1 MQENATKAGAPN
13 PASVLCIND
22 ADTSEWRRNVL
33 AANPH
38 ISELTQRVSVVQRA
52 VTFGKYFRPGKP
64 AVRQGL
70 TWKQILPLVL
80 HHLDLKG
87 LKETKKALEKEAK
100 LKTPVIPDLQESRL
114 VYYLLNGL
122 KNTEKVFD
130 LAIADKA
137 TNEQQIHQVMNELEE
152 HLYSLGLLEDEVQE
166 EDVNIWMEPEENIV
180 VERLRNG
187 EGEEEEVVKA
197 GSFNKLV
204 ERLTPVQKHDMQFVK
219 TLLMTYQSFAT
230 PEKLLTKLIQ
240 RFNAPKGHKTMDD
253 KHAEVIQLRVCNVA
267 KKWIEDDK
275 AGADFDEKVTAQLKA
290 FIEQIEP
297 DHPKLATML
306 IHSIAKKEKET
317 VTGPRRFSEKTPEP
331 IVPRNIFSSKLTIH
345 DIEEE
350 EIARQLTLI
359 EFDTYA
365 AIKPSE
371 LLNQSWNKPKLKHRA
386 QNVARM
392 IDRFNQVSMWVAT
405 MIMKVAKVKPRARM
419 MAKFIK
425 IAEHLRDLNNY
436 NSLMAII
443 AGLSFSSVFR
453 LRWTR
458 EEMPAQTQKTMK
470 ELEQI
475 MSSES
480 SFKVYRHR
488 LAASD
493 PPCIPYLGVYLT
505 DLTFMDENPDNIT
518 VETSNGP
525 VSLINFAKRKMVY
538 NVISLVQQ
546 YQQRAYNLQPVHQ
559 IVQFLTKLP
568 AMDEQELYLL
578 SLKREPRK
586 VQRADIQ

>member
-1 MQENATKAGAPN
+1 MKDKAQGGAPN
-13 PASVLCIND
+13 PGEVLCINPGV
-22 ADTSEWRRNVL
+22 DTSEWRRNVL
-33 AANPH
+33 ADHPH
-38 ISELTQRVSVVQRA
+38 ILELTQRISVLQRA
-52 VTFGKYFRPGKP
+52 VTFGKHFRPGKP

-100 LKTPVIPDLQESRL
+100 LKTPVVPDLSESRL
-114 VYYLLNGL
+114 VYYLLNAL

-130 LAIADKA
+130 LAVADKG
-137 TNEQQIHQVMNELEE
+137 TTELELEE
-152 HLYSLGLLEDEVQE
+152 HLYSLSLLEDEIQE
-166 EDVNIWMEPEENIV
+166 EDVNIWLEPEENIV
-180 VERLRNG
+180 VEKIRNA

-240 RFNAPKGHKTMDD
+240 RFHAPKNHKSVADD
-253 KHAEVIQLRVCNVA
+253 KQAAVIQLRVCNVA
-267 KKWIEDDK
+267 RKWIEDDK
-275 AGADFDEKVTAQLKA
+275 VGADFDEKVTALLRT
-290 FIEQIEP
+290 FVEQIKP
-297 DHPKLATML
+297 DHPTLASML
-306 IHSIAKKEKET
+306 THSLAKKEKET

-453 LRWTR
+453 LHWTR
-458 EEMPAQTQKTMK
+458 EEMPAQPQKTMK

-480 SFKVYRHR
+480 SFKVYRQR

-518 VETSNGP
+518 VETSHGC

-538 NVISLVQQ
+538 NVISLIQQ
-546 YQQRAYNLQPVHQ
+546 YQQKSYNLQPVHQ
-559 IVQFLTKLP
+559 IAQFLTKLP

-586 VQRADIQ
+586 SQRADIQ